1 MTVVDLAGA
10 TEALAAE
17 DAFRVCIHCGTQQ
30 IGGTCI
36 ELACEGSRI
45 LLDLGL
51 PLDAGDTDPAT
62 LLPDV
67 PGLLKPDPGLLAL
80 VVSHGHA
87 DHWGLVPYAAPG
99 LRIVG

>member
-1 MTVVDLAGA
+1 MTAVDLAGA

-17 DAFRVCIHCGTQQ
+17 DAFRVCIHRGTQQ

-36 ELACEGSRI
+36 ELACEGGRI

-67 PGLLKPDPGLLAL
+67 PGPSQAGSGSARPG
-80 VVSHGHA
+80 
-87 DHWGLVPYAAPG
+87 GLSRP
-99 LRIVG
+99 R